1 MLKTPK
7 LLHQGL
13 ILILVPLVFEIGFI
27 VILIG
32 FVEEVENN
40 LAAEKHSV
48 KLMSHGHNILQA
60 FLPLGKALYTFRQSD
75 DERSLNAY
83 RTKVAQIQSELA
95 TMNALVNDHCDEDER
110 HAFTKLQLSCRQ
122 MLHEFDVLTQAMV
135 RRDTYTG
142 YGGKQRQESLRRMID
157 EIDAFIRKEKER
169 GQKLRAQTEASRQ
182 TVKNTLLTG
191 WVLNAIMAAALVA
204 YFTSRTTDRLKIV
217 SNNSIRFGQ
226 GQPLLPLLGGDDE
239 IGRLDTVFHDMAR
252 DLKAAEQR
260 KKELVQMVSH
270 DLRTPLASIKI
281 SMETLKAGVFGDL
294 PETAVTAVNKCMLDA
309 DHLIN
314 LSNQL
319 LEGERREATRSE
331 SSDSVE

>member
-13 ILILVPLVFEIGFI
+13 ILILAPLLFEISFI
-27 VILIG
+27 VILTG
-32 FVEEVENN
+32 FVEEVENS

-48 KLMSHGHNILQA
+48 TLMSHGHNILQA

-75 DERSLNAY
+75 DERSLDVY

-95 TMNALVNDHCDEDER
+95 TMNDLVNDHYDEDER
-110 HAFTKLQLSCRQ
+110 HAFTKVRLSCQQ

-157 EIDAFIRKEKER
+157 EIDTFIRREKEH
-169 GQKLRAQTEASRQ
+169 GQKLQAQTEASRQ
-182 TVKNTLLTG
+182 TVRNMLLAG
-191 WVLNAIMAAALVA
+191 WVLNVIMAAALVA
-204 YFTSRTTDRLKIV
+204 YFTSCTSARLKIV
-217 SNNSIRFGQ
+217 SNNSTRFGK
-226 GQPLLPLLGGDDE
+226 GQPLLPLVGGDDE

-252 DLKAAEQR
+252 DLRAAEQR
-260 KKELVQMVSH
+260 KKELVQMVGH

-281 SMETLKAGVFGDL
+281 SMETLLAGVFGDL
-294 PETAVTAVNKCMLDA
+294 PETAVTAINKCLHDA

-314 LSNQL
+314 LSNVL
-319 LEGERREATRSE
+319 LEGERREATRGE
-331 SSDSVE
+331 SSDS